1 MEECCVEEVEKGY
14 FWTEVGS
21 FSQSNTYFL
30 GPLITV
36 GRNLF
41 IFFSQ
46 GIPTTR
52 NTETPRRFRM

>member
-14 FWTEVGS
+14 FSTEVGL

-41 IFFSQ
+41 IFFFS
-46 GIPTTR
+46 R
-52 NTETPRRFRM
+52 NTDHPEHGNSTTF